1 MGSKYYLHLIE
12 CETEFRIR
20 ERHQISGSVY
30 HTGLEMAVTEV
41 DTLNAGRFRY
51 RETARLNEFF
61 TDQLGAYDESFW
73 GEYNFIS
80 PEESLEEAL
89 VKLGRRKENNEQ

>member
-1 MGSKYYLHLIE
+1 MPAGSG
-12 CETEFRIR
+12 F
-20 ERHQISGSVY
+20 
-30 HTGLEMAVTEV
+30 
-41 DTLNAGRFRY
+41 

-80 PEESLEEAL
+80 PDESLEEAL
-89 VKLGRRKENNEQ
+89 VKLKTKELKRKVDN

>member
-1 MGSKYYLHLIE
+1 MS
-12 CETEFRIR
+12 
-20 ERHQISGSVY
+20 
-30 HTGLEMAVTEV
+30 A
-41 DTLNAGRFRY
+41 RFKS

-89 VKLGRRKENNEQ
+89 VKLSKKKDEQ